1 MKTLAAL
8 LLVCAVATGASA
20 DIIANWTYEV
30 NTPPDVT
37 NSTTAPASFADA
49 GVNAAISVSS
59 GVHFSADT
67 DWTTP
72 AGNGSLNSLNANT
85 WTAGDYF
92 QFSTSTLGYYSIT
105 FGWDQTRSGTGP
117 TTFDLA
123 WSIDGTTFT
132 TLVDNYTVPNNTN
145 PPGFWNS
152 TTYYPDYTF
161 APVAAP
167 AALDNQPTVYFRLIS
182 QVTPT
187 NPGGTSRVDNI
198 VIEGIVPEPA
208 SLALLALAGAAALRR
223 R

>member
-30 NTPPDVT
+30 NTPPDAIDSTAGPVT
-37 NSTTAPASFADA
+37 AADA
-49 GVNAAISVSS
+49 GVNAAVSFSS
-59 GVHFSADT
+59 GLHAGAAT
-67 DWTTP
+67 DWSTP
-72 AGNGSLNSLNANT
+72 AGNGSPNSYSSNT
-85 WTAGDYF
+85 WAIGDYY

-123 WSIDGTTFT
+123 WSTDGTNFT
-132 TLVDNYTVPNNTN
+132 TLVDDYTVLANAD
-145 PPGFWNS
+145 PPGFWS
-152 TTYYPDYTF
+152 SGTYHPEYTF

-167 AALDNQPTVYFRLIS
+167 AAVENQATVYFRLIN
-182 QVTPT
+182 QVA
-187 NPGGTSRVDNI
+187 PGGAGGTCRVDNI
-198 VIEGIVPEPA
+198 VIEGIVPEPT
-208 SLALLALAGAAALRR
+208 SLALLALGAIAALRR